1 MAKELPSEEQI
12 IAILRDEPMVGSQLR
27 SALGLPKKQK
37 MAFKQLLA
45 DMIERGVLKRS
56 AHKEYQLGDGE
67 PLEDKREKRR
77 KKLAEQGVEDN
88 RRPGARSRRQ
98 TEKDSGT
105 RVKRGIL
112 HQTGDEDWQVT
123 EIDTGKV
130 YEMCHRRQAPGKE
143 GETISFTLYPHP
155 KLKHSYLAKVDRS
168 AEIMNVTWDE
178 VKKQFMEESNL
189 PKGFSPAIE
198 KYVASITEPT
208 EKDFKGRVD
217 YRKLDIL
224 CIDPEG
230 AMDHDDAISVERKPN
245 GGYKLGVH
253 IADVSYY
260 VPEGSDLDEEALE
273 RSYTQYLPW
282 TAVPMLP
289 EKLSSGVCSL
299 HEGVDR
305 CAFTCMIDLDK
316 EANVLGWDFHRSV
329 VNITKGITYQQAV
342 KMMEEGDDSIKALA
356 EVTALLKRNRTK
368 DGLLEFQTTEYGC
381 KFDENGEPVKIFPR
395 EHDESNSWV
404 EECMLI
410 ANNCCAKELK
420 QRKLQGI
427 YRIHEAPD
435 TKDIMELYYMYPDLF
450 KDAPV
455 MLRDL
460 GKPRS
465 GDTNLNPVAFKLYEH
480 LVKRAAGDETLTNRI
495 LRSMQK
501 AHYDSNSFGHFAL
514 NWQDYSHFTSP
525 IRRYA
530 DLWCHRELAR
540 KGKEIDA
547 ERVNSVIEVC
557 DLISANEIKNM
568 KVERIS
574 IKVCSC
580 WILKSRIG
588 DSFEASVTGIE
599 EWGIYVSIDDPIAEG
614 LVRYRD
620 IAGDDFYVFNPDQG
634 LAFGKRSG
642 RTFRRGDKVMV
653 QLLRVDPLR
662 GQADFSITEKLSP
675 EPKKRRT
682 REDTER
688 DIRNF
693 NERADR
699 AAAAEALGY
708 VSQPDEDDDYE
719 PEYVSRGRRGRRDFD
734 GPIFERTGRDSR
746 ERGGF
751 RKGRDEFDE
760 GRRSDKRGKHGSE
773 KRDFEKRGTRDFGE
787 GFHVAS
793 EPREARRGRRS
804 SEKGRGRSS
813 RGGRRG
819 R

>member
-1 MAKELPSEEQI
+1 MAQRLPSEEQI

-27 SALGLPKKQK
+27 GALGLPKKQK

-45 DMIERGVLKRS
+45 DMVERGLLKRTS
-56 AHKEYQLGDGE
+56 HKEYQLGDGE
-67 PLEDKREKRR
+67 SLDEKREKRF
-77 KKLAEQGVEDN
+77 KKIAEQYPEDN

-98 TEKDSGT
+98 NDKENET
-105 RVKRGIL
+105 RVKRGL
-112 HQTGDEDWQVT
+112 
-123 EIDTGKV
+123 DTGKV

-168 AEIMNVTWDE
+168 AEALNVSWDE
-178 VKKQFMEESNL
+178 IKAKFMEESNL
-189 PKGFSPAIE
+189 PKDFSPAIKKFVE
-198 KYVASITEPT
+198 GIKEPGA
-208 EKDFKGRVD
+208 KDFKGRVD
-217 YRKLDIL
+217 YRKLDVL
-224 CIDPEG
+224 CIDPDG
-230 AMDHDDAISVERKPN
+230 AMDHDDAISVERTEN
-245 GGYKLGVH
+245 GYRLGVH

-299 HEGVDR
+299 HQGVDR
-305 CAFTCMIDLDK
+305 CAFTCMMELDK
-316 EANVLGWDFHRSV
+316 QANVLSWDFHRSI
-329 VNITKGITYQQAV
+329 VNVSKGITYREAV
-342 KMMEEGDDSIKALA
+342 QMMEAGDDSIKALA
-356 EVTALLKRNRTK
+356 EVTAMLKKNRTK
-368 DGLLEFQTTEYGC
+368 EGLLEFKSTEYGC
-381 KFDENGEPVKIFPR
+381 KFNEKGEPEKIVPR
-395 EHDESNSWV
+395 ESDESNSWV

-410 ANNCCAKELK
+410 ANNCCAKELSK
-420 QRKLQGI
+420 RKLQGI

-465 GDTNLNPVAFKLYEH
+465 GDTNLNPVAFKLYQH
-480 LVKRAAGDETLTNRI
+480 LVKRAGDDETLMNRI

-540 KGKEIDA
+540 KGKEINA
-547 ERVNSVIEVC
+547 ERANSVIEVC

-580 WILKSRIG
+580 WILKSHIG
-588 DSFEASVTGIE
+588 DDFEASVTGIE
-599 EWGIYVSIDDPIAEG
+599 EWGIYVSIADPIAEG
-614 LVRYRD
+614 LVRFRD

-653 QLLRVDPLR
+653 RLLRVDPLR
-662 GQADFSITEKLSP
+662 GQADFSILEKLSA
-675 EPKKRRT
+675 EPKKRR
-682 REDTER
+682 RQGESR
-688 DIRNF
+688 DV

-708 VSQPDEDDDYE
+708 LSQPDIDERDDFDDFDSGYMPPRARNRAQRRKAAFGDRNE
-719 PEYVSRGRRGRRDFD
+719 GGRSSSGKPRARKTDARGGRGKRGRR
-734 GPIFERTGRDSR
+734 
-746 ERGGF
+746 
-751 RKGRDEFDE
+751 
-760 GRRSDKRGKHGSE
+760 
-773 KRDFEKRGTRDFGE
+773 
-787 GFHVAS
+787 
-793 EPREARRGRRS
+793 
-804 SEKGRGRSS
+804 
-813 RGGRRG
+813 
-819 R
+819 

>member
-1 MAKELPSEEQI
+1 MAQRLPSEEQI

-27 SALGLPKKQK
+27 GALGLPKKQK
-37 MAFKQLLA
+37 MAFKQMLA
-45 DMIERGVLKRS
+45 DMVERGLLKRTS
-56 AHKEYQLGDGE
+56 HKEYQLGDGE
-67 PLEDKREKRR
+67 SLEEKREKRF
-77 KKLAEQGVEDN
+77 KKIAEQGAEDN
-88 RRPGARSRRQ
+88 RRPAARSRRQ
-98 TEKDSGT
+98 NDKENET

-112 HQTGDEDWQVT
+112 HQIGDEQWEVH
-123 EIDTGKV
+123 ELETGKV

-168 AEIMNVTWDE
+168 AEALNISWDE
-178 VKKQFMEESNL
+178 VKTKFMEENNL
-189 PKGFSPAIE
+189 PKDFSPAIKKFVE
-198 KYVASITEPT
+198 GIKEPGP
-208 EKDFKGRVD
+208 KDFKGRVD
-217 YRKLDIL
+217 YRKLDVL

-230 AMDHDDAISVERKPN
+230 AMDHDDAISVERTEN
-245 GGYKLGVH
+245 GYRLGVH

-299 HEGVDR
+299 HQGVDR
-305 CAFTCMIDLDK
+305 CAFTCMMELDK
-316 EANVLGWDFHRSV
+316 QANVLSWDFHRSI
-329 VNITKGITYQQAV
+329 VNVSKGITYQEAV
-342 KMMEEGDDSIKALA
+342 KMMEAGDDSIKALA
-356 EVTALLKRNRTK
+356 EVTAMLKKNRTK
-368 DGLLEFQTTEYGC
+368 EGLLEFKSTEYGC
-381 KFDENGEPVKIFPR
+381 KFNEAGEPVQIVPR
-395 EHDESNSWV
+395 ETDESNSWV

-410 ANNCCAKELK
+410 ANNCCAKELSK
-420 QRKLQGI
+420 RKLQGI

-465 GDTNLNPVAFKLYEH
+465 GDTNLNPVAFKLYQH
-480 LVKRAAGDETLTNRI
+480 LVKRAGDDETLMNRI

-540 KGKEIDA
+540 KGKEINA
-547 ERVNSVIEVC
+547 ERANSVIEVC

-580 WILKSRIG
+580 WILKNRIG
-588 DSFEASVTGIE
+588 DDFEASVTGIE
-599 EWGIYVSIDDPIAEG
+599 EWGIYVSIKDPIAEG
-614 LVRYRD
+614 LVRFRD

-634 LAFGKRSG
+634 LAFGKKSG
-642 RTFRRGDKVMV
+642 RTFRRGDIVKVR
-653 QLLRVDPLR
+653 LLRVDPLR
-662 GQADFSITEKLSP
+662 GQADFSILEKISS
-675 EPKKRRT
+675 EPKKRR
-682 REDTER
+682 RQGER
-688 DIRNF
+688 DL

-708 VSQPDEDDDYE
+708 VSQPDDFEDDFDNGYMPPRARNRE
-719 PEYVSRGRRGRRDFD
+719 QRRKAAFAERGEFARGGRGGRGAGGGKPRARKTDARGGRGKRGRR
-734 GPIFERTGRDSR
+734 
-746 ERGGF
+746 
-751 RKGRDEFDE
+751 
-760 GRRSDKRGKHGSE
+760 
-773 KRDFEKRGTRDFGE
+773 
-787 GFHVAS
+787 
-793 EPREARRGRRS
+793 
-804 SEKGRGRSS
+804 
-813 RGGRRG
+813 
-819 R
+819 

>member
-1 MAKELPSEEQI
+1 MAQRLPSEEQI

-27 SALGLPKKQK
+27 GALGLPKKQK
-37 MAFKQLLA
+37 MAFKQMLA
-45 DMIERGVLKRS
+45 DMVERGLLKRTS
-56 AHKEYQLGDGE
+56 HKEYQLGDGE
-67 PLEDKREKRR
+67 SLEEKREKRF
-77 KKLAEQGVEDN
+77 KKIAEQGAEDN
-88 RRPGARSRRQ
+88 RRPAARSRRQ
-98 TEKDSGT
+98 NDKENET

-112 HQTGDEDWQVT
+112 HQIGDEQWEVH
-123 EIDTGKV
+123 ELETGKV

-168 AEIMNVTWDE
+168 AEALNVSWDE
-178 VKKQFMEESNL
+178 VKTKFMEESNL
-189 PKGFSPAIE
+189 PKDFSPAIKKFVE
-198 KYVASITEPT
+198 GIKEPGP
-208 EKDFKGRVD
+208 KDFKGRVD
-217 YRKLDIL
+217 YRKLDVL

-230 AMDHDDAISVERKPN
+230 AMDHDDAISVERTEN
-245 GGYKLGVH
+245 GYRLGVH

-299 HEGVDR
+299 HQGVDR
-305 CAFTCMIDLDK
+305 CAFTCMMELDK
-316 EANVLGWDFHRSV
+316 QANVLSWDFHRSI
-329 VNITKGITYQQAV
+329 VNVSKGITYQEAV
-342 KMMEEGDDSIKALA
+342 KMMEAGDDSIKALA
-356 EVTALLKRNRTK
+356 EVTAMLKKNRTK
-368 DGLLEFQTTEYGC
+368 EGLLEFKSTEYGC
-381 KFDENGEPVKIFPR
+381 KFNEAGEPVQIVPR
-395 EHDESNSWV
+395 ETDESNSWV

-410 ANNCCAKELK
+410 ANNCCAKELSK
-420 QRKLQGI
+420 RRGLQGI

-465 GDTNLNPVAFKLYEH
+465 GDTNLNPVAFKLYQH
-480 LVKRAAGDETLTNRI
+480 LVKRAGDDETLMNRI

-540 KGKEIDA
+540 KGKEINA
-547 ERVNSVIEVC
+547 ERANSVIEVC

-580 WILKSRIG
+580 WILKNRIG
-588 DSFEASVTGIE
+588 DDFEASVTGIE
-599 EWGIYVSIDDPIAEG
+599 EWGIYVSIKDPIAEG
-614 LVRYRD
+614 LVRFRD

-634 LAFGKRSG
+634 LAFGKKSG
-642 RTFRRGDKVMV
+642 RTFRRGDIVKVR
-653 QLLRVDPLR
+653 LLRVDPLR
-662 GQADFSITEKLSP
+662 GQADFSILEKISS
-675 EPKKRRT
+675 EPKKRR
-682 REDTER
+682 RQGESR
-688 DIRNF
+688 DVQ
-693 NERADR
+693 ERADR

-708 VSQPDEDDDYE
+708 VSQPDDDFDDGYMPPRARNRE
-719 PEYVSRGRRGRRDFD
+719 QRRKAAFADRGEFARGGRGGRGAGGGKPRARKTDARGGRGKRGRR
-734 GPIFERTGRDSR
+734 
-746 ERGGF
+746 
-751 RKGRDEFDE
+751 
-760 GRRSDKRGKHGSE
+760 
-773 KRDFEKRGTRDFGE
+773 
-787 GFHVAS
+787 
-793 EPREARRGRRS
+793 
-804 SEKGRGRSS
+804 
-813 RGGRRG
+813 
-819 R
+819 

>member
-1 MAKELPSEEQI
+1 
-12 IAILRDEPMVGSQLR
+12 MVGSQLR

-56 AHKEYQLGDGE
+56 AYKEYQLGDGE

-77 KKLAEQGVEDN
+77 KKLAEQGIEDN

-98 TEKDSGT
+98 TEKDTGT

-112 HQTGDEDWQVT
+112 HQTGDEDWEVT
-123 EIDTGKV
+123 ELDTGKV
-130 YEMCHRRQAPGKE
+130 YEMGHRRQAPGKE

-168 AEIMNVTWDE
+168 AELMNVSWDE
-178 VKKQFMEESNL
+178 VKTKFMEESNL

-198 KYVASITEPT
+198 KYVASITDPT
-208 EKDFKGRVD
+208 EKDFKGRKD

-230 AMDHDDAISVERKPN
+230 AMDHDDAISVERTAN

-305 CAFTCMIDLDK
+305 CAFTCMMELDK
-316 EANVLGWDFHRSV
+316 NANVLSWDFHRSV
-329 VNITKGITYQQAV
+329 VKITKGITYQQAV
-342 KMMEEGDDSIKALA
+342 QMMEAGDDSIKALA
-356 EVTALLKRNRTK
+356 EVTALLKKNRTK

-381 KFDENGEPVKIFPR
+381 KFDEKGEPIQIVPR

-427 YRIHEAPD
+427 YRIHEPPD

-540 KGKEIDA
+540 KGKEITA

-568 KVERIS
+568 KVERIA

-580 WILKSRIG
+580 WILKGRIG
-588 DSFEASVTGIE
+588 DSFEATVTGIE
-599 EWGIYVSIDDPIAEG
+599 EWGIYISIDDPIAEG

-634 LAFGKRSG
+634 LAFGKKSG
-642 RTFRRGDKVMV
+642 RTFRRGDKVMA

-708 VSQPDEDDDYE
+708 VSQPDEDEEFDE
-719 PEYVSRGRRGRRDFD
+719 PEYISRGRRGRRDFD
-734 GPIFERTGRDSR
+734 GPSFERTGRDSR
-746 ERGGF
+746 ERGGL
-751 RKGRDEFDE
+751 RRSRDEFDD
-760 GRRSDKRGKHGSE
+760 GRRSSDKRGKRGSE
-773 KRDFEKRGTRDFGE
+773 KRGGRDSRDFGE

-793 EPREARRGRRS
+793 EPRGAKRGRKS
-804 SEKGRGRSS
+804 SEKGRGRSN